1 MRYKYD
7 STDSAIIE
15 GHLRSM
21 SEYYGRSL
29 PSDGVL
35 SRWLEQLAED
45 VPPHCAATVLADWTK
60 RRDNYPTIA
69 GVLKEA
75 RALKEREDERR
86 QEAIRND
93 PSIPKVSDVRP
104 YNPDMAE
111 AVSRCLNA
119 INSMPPRSREFWEWE
134 GIVALD
140 KIGLLKRRY
149 LEEKY
154 GERLQDPAFVNG
166 IREKVRARLQL
177 EAAIP
182 KPSDF
187 VAPVQRD
194 AWEFGA

>member
-1 MRYKYD
+1 MRYTY
-7 STDSAIIE
+7 TSADGMIIE
-15 GHLRSM
+15 GHLRDM
-21 SEYYGRSL
+21 AEYYGRAV
-29 PSDGVL
+29 PSANVL
-35 SRWLEQLAED
+35 SRWIAQLSEE
-45 VPPHCAATVLADWTK
+45 VPPHCAATALADWTK

-69 GVLKEA
+69 FVLKEA
-75 RALKEREDERR
+75 RAIKEREDERKAENVR
-86 QEAIRND
+86 SD

-104 YNPDMAE
+104 YNPEMAE
-111 AVSRCLNA
+111 AVARCLKA
-119 INSMPPRSREFWEWE
+119 INSMPPRPREFWEWE

-154 GERLQDPAFVNG
+154 GERLQNPAFINS